1 LACAWAWSWACG
13 ILFLRGVR
21 HKLLSF
27 WLGLLLSYWAAAA
40 AAAGANWLTG
50 YLTGWLAGWL
60 AG

>member
-1 LACAWAWSWACG
+1 VGVVLG
-13 ILFLRGVR
+13 LRNSFSARVR